1 MHRRN
6 ILLGAMLLLL
16 SLGSQAAQIDIR
28 TNFVPESAR
37 EQLPLRLLELALS
50 YDTQNTYNII
60 QHPESV
66 NQERLR
72 QMLSDGE
79 FDLMWVGTRPELE
92 KSFIP
97 IRVPLFKGLLGHRIF
112 IIRNGD
118 QARFS
123 QARNFNDLLELQA
136 GQGRFWGDTPIL
148 ESAGINVVKPVKYPS
163 LFHML
168 DGQRFDYFPRGLHE
182 PWGELDSFEQLSLA
196 VEQELM
202 LVYPMPLY
210 FFTNNNNPQLA
221 KTIYDGLIR
230 GTDEGKFDEI
240 FLNNEAIKDA
250 IERSNIKSRRV
261 FRISNPALSPETPI
275 DNEKLWFDVEASS

>member
-1 MHRRN
+1 MQRRN
-6 ILLGAMLLLL
+6 ILLGMLLLVL

-92 KSFIP
+92 QSFIP

-123 QARNFNDLLELQA
+123 QVQNFNDLLELQA

-182 PWGELDSFEQLSLA
+182 PWGELGSFEQLSLA

-230 GTDEGKFDEI
+230 GTDEGKFNEI